1 MGNMDAL
8 DCIAMRISVR
18 KYDKKIMSQEEMKAI
33 LKAGMEAPSA
43 SNRRPY
49 EFIVNAE
56 NDFWKDF
63 VLEKPTCE
71 IMRQASLTI
80 VIVGDSN
87 KNPTPEF
94 LYEDCSAT
102 AENMLLAAQA
112 LGYGSLWAGV
122 RSESDFAKKLIAYFA
137 LPSGDLPIAVLM
149 FGQPSEKK
157 AQVDRY
163 DEKKIHFG
171 KF

>member
-1 MGNMDAL
+1 MDAL
-8 DCIAMRISVR
+8 DCIATRISVR
-18 KYDKKIMSQEEMKAI
+18 KYDKKIMSQEDIRAL

-43 SNRRPY
+43 MNRRPY

-63 VLEKPTCE
+63 VKEKPTCE
-71 IMRQASLTI
+71 IMRNASLT
-80 VIVGDSN
+80 VLLVGDSN

-94 LYEDCSAT
+94 LYEDCSAV
-102 AENMLLAAQA
+102 AENMLLAGKA

-122 RSESDFAKKLIAYFA
+122 KADSDFAKKLASYFA
-137 LPSGDLPIAVLM
+137 LPKGDLPIAVLM
-149 FGQPSEKK
+149 FGKPSEKK

-163 DEKKIHFG
+163 DEAKIHLG